1 MVREGA
7 PTTSLFALAKDV
19 VADLRRHD
27 GNRGWR
33 VGFNGGWYNSSC
45 ATSVNGDCT
54 CAIGQTVAFVANAIG
69 C

>member
-19 VADLRRHD
+19 DADLRRHD

-33 VGFNGGWYNSSC
+33 VGFNGGWYNNGPRRLLGRFSPWRSVSSR
-45 ATSVNGDCT
+45 VLR
-54 CAIGQTVAFVANAIG
+54 AIKSLA
-69 C
+69 

>member
-19 VADLRRHD
+19 DADLRRHD

-33 VGFNGGWYNSSC
+33 VGFNAGWY
-45 ATSVNGDCT
+45 
-54 CAIGQTVAFVANAIG
+54 
-69 C
+69 